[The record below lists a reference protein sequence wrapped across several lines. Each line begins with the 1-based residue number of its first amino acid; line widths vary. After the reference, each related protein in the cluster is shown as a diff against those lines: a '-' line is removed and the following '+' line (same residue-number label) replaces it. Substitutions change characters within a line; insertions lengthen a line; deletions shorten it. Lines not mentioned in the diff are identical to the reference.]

1 LFDTMIESEN
11 GIFKQLEVNEIIKL
25 IE

>member
-1 LFDTMIESEN
+1 LFDTMIESES
-11 GIFKQLEVNEIIKL
+11 GVFKQLEVNEIIEL